1 MPSDWDG
8 GTVTAV
14 IYWTYGAGGSATETV
29 EIEVSGRSYADDEA
43 IDQDIR
49 TGAQACTD
57 AAIAIGDVHISAAS
71 SAITLNGSPAA
82 SELVQFMAMRDVSG
96 DDLATDLLL
105 LGIMITYTRS

>member
-14 IYWTYGAGGSATETV
+14 IYWTFGAGGSATETV
-29 EIEVSGRSYADDEA
+29 EVEVSGRSYADSDV

-57 AAIAIGDVHISAAS
+57 TAITLGDVHISGAS
-71 SAITLNGSPAA
+71 SAITLNGGPAA
-82 SELVQFMAMRDVSG
+82 GELVQFMAMRDISG
-96 DDLATDLLL
+96 DNLATDLLL
-105 LGIMITYTRS
+105 LGIMITFTRT